1 MCVCCVRVCAI
12 LCVRQK
18 LSGRSAGTALSLLI
32 RQLIQKVS
40 WDVRVSVG
48 AFIRSFVHSFPMHMH
63 MLIVIENGPD
73 RTI

>member
-1 MCVCCVRVCAI
+1 VVCENLCVCFGRAI
-12 LCVRQK
+12 CGPRP
-18 LSGRSAGTALSLLI
+18 AGKVLLLLI
-32 RQLIQKVS
+32 RQLIQNVS

-48 AFIRSFVHSFPMHMH
+48 RSFVRSFIHSFPMHMHMH